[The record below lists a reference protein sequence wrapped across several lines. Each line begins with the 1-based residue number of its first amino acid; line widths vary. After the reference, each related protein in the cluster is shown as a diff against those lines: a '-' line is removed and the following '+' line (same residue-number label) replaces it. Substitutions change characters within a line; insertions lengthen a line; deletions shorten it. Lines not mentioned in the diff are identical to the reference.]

1 MIVLVAYTE
10 TLSISSVNDENVSF
24 SHDMQTSGLNAQVYV
39 ASRSSAAAC
48 RPLLVGSCCFGHRR
62 GGGGG
67 GQWALGTDWGT
78 NNRTLT

>member
-48 RPLLVGSCCFGHRR
+48 RPLLVSGPAASAIGA
-62 GGGGG
+62 GAGAGDSG
-67 GQWALGTDWGT
+67 LWG
-78 NNRTLT
+78 LTGVQTTEP